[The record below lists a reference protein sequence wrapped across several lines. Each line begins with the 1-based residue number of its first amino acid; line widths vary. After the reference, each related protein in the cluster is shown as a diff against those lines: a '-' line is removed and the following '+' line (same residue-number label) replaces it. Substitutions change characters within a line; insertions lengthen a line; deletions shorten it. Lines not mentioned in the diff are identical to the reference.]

1 MDVRQTPPR
10 ILYIAA
16 WTLLIGVLGSLLWL
30 IIAPPAAYARYQHWF
45 QAAFD
50 LVFGGIFIA
59 CGLFYHSWFGTIMGV
74 DKAPVILRF
83 GPNRARMWYIVLGL
97 IFLTLGVIGFLLHSR

>member
-10 ILYIAA
+10 ILYIVA
-16 WTLLIGVLGSLLWL
+16 WALLIGVLGSLLWL
-30 IIAPPAAYARYQHWF
+30 IIAPPAAYAPYQHWF

-59 CGLFYHSWFGTIMGV
+59 CGLFYHSWFG
-74 DKAPVILRF
+74 
-83 GPNRARMWYIVLGL
+83 PNRARMWYIVLGL
-97 IFLTLGVIGFLLHSR
+97 TFLTPGVIGFLLHSR